1 MGLKYIMD
9 DETKAAFAELMEL
22 LNNTTEKLL
31 DQMTALRHD
40 FQNTKGFLLEDAIV
54 TGRRMMSLEDRMTAL
69 ERRLP

>member
-1 MGLKYIMD
+1 MD